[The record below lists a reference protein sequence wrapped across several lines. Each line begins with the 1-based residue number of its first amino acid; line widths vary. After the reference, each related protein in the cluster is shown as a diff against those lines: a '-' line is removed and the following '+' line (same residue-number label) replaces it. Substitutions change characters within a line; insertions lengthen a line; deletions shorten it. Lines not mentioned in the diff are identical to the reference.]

1 MLDTKRQLQ
10 AVISGA
16 LGLVATS
23 VCAQNNATET
33 VVVTAAGFEQVQTN
47 APASVTVI
55 TQEELAEK
63 YYRDVT
69 DALTSVPGVVV
80 TDGGDGKDISIRGMG
95 SSYTLILV
103 DGKRLSS
110 RQTRPNSDGPGIEA
124 AWLPPLEAIERIE
137 VIRGPM
143 STLYGSEAMGGVI
156 NVITKKSAQRWS
168 GNVQLGAVLQEH
180 RDSGDEQSVNFFVNG
195 PLRDDL
201 TLQVYGQNTH
211 RDEDNIENGFKDKTL
226 RSIGSKLTYQINAQQ
241 ALSFSADITQQRRVG
256 TDGVSVVEGDG
267 DSDNRYD
274 RSSFALSHTGRWGT
288 SVHSDS
294 YLQFERSDNESREM
308 TLENTAAKSTLV
320 LPFVFHTLSLGMQGE
335 YAKLND
341 DTGNTGGTISELS
354 NSHGALFVEDEWR
367 LLDSVSVTAGGRLD
381 YDQDY
386 GSHFSPRLYGVWNM
400 TSAWTLKG
408 GVSTG
413 FKAPELRQAS
423 EDWISVSRG
432 GNIHGNPNLEPET
445 SFSQEL
451 NLIYNAAFGLQA
463 SLGLFNNDF
472 KDKITSVDCDSSVCT
487 EGNNAWGNSPR
498 IYTNVDKAVTR
509 GVEASMDTPI
519 GDDWQWKSS
528 YTYTY
533 SKQKTGDYAGMPLN
547 QLPKHLFS
555 SQLDWRTTERLNHW
569 FKVTYHGKES
579 DPSSTRSSTIAPA
592 YTFLD
597 IGASYELTD
606 NTRLKAAIYNLMDED
621 VDYDDYGY
629 VEDGRRYWLAL
640 DVSF

>member
-1 MLDTKRQLQ
+1 MSSIKRQVMAVVGGAVGVLSTQ
-10 AVISGA
+10 A
-16 LGLVATS
+16 L
-23 VCAQNNATET
+23 AQDSATET
-33 VVVTAAGFEQVQTN
+33 VVVTAAGFEQIQTN

-55 TQEELAEK
+55 TQQELASK

-95 SSYTLILV
+95 SKYTLILV

-156 NVITKKSAQRWS
+156 NVITKKSSQHWS
-168 GNVQLGAVLQEH
+168 GNVQLGTVMQEN

-195 PLRDDL
+195 PLTDAL
-201 TLQVYGQNTH
+201 SLQVYGQNTH
-211 RDEDNIENGFKDKTL
+211 RDEDNIENGFEDKTL
-226 RSIGSKLTYQINAQQ
+226 RSIGSKLTYQISEQQ
-241 ALSFSADITQQRRVG
+241 ELAFSADITKQRRVG
-256 TDGVSVVEGDG
+256 TDGVSVAEGDG
-267 DSDNRYD
+267 DSDNSYD
-274 RSSFALSHTGRWGT
+274 RSSFALSHTGRWGST
-288 SVHSDS
+288 VRSDS

-308 TLENTAAKSTLV
+308 TLENSTAKSTFV
-320 LPFVFHTLSLGMQGE
+320 LPFKVHTLSLGLQGE

-341 DTGNTGGTISELS
+341 ETGNTGGTITELS
-354 NSHGALFVEDEWR
+354 NSQGALFVEDEWR
-367 LLDSVSVTAGGRLD
+367 VFDSFALTAGGRFD
-381 YDQDY
+381 YNEDY
-386 GSHFSPRLYGVWNM
+386 GSHFSPRLYAVWNV

-423 EDWISVSRG
+423 DDWISVSRG
-432 GNIHGNPNLEPET
+432 GNIHGNSDLDPET
-445 SFSQEL
+445 SVSEEL
-451 NLIYNAAFGLQA
+451 NLIYNAQFGLQA

-487 EGNNAWGNSPR
+487 EGDNSWGSSPR

-509 GVEASMDTPI
+509 GVEASIDTPI
-519 GDDWQWKSS
+519 GDDWQWKAS

-555 SQLDWRTTERLNHW
+555 TQVDWLATELLNSW
-569 FKVTYHGKES
+569 AKVTYHGKES
-579 DPSSTRSSTIAPA
+579 DPSSSRSSTIAPS
-592 YTFLD
+592 YTFVD
-597 IGASYELTD
+597 AGITYDLTD
-606 NTRLKAAIYNLMDED
+606 NTRLKAAIYNLLDED
-621 VDYDDYGY
+621 VNYDDYGY
-629 VEDGRRYWLAL
+629 VEDGRRYWLGL